1 MESEA
6 GVCGGE
12 GTPHLPPIS
21 SPHFL
26 DGQTDGPGSPGFRG
40 VLRPFSL
47 PAPLGMT
54 PWLWRGLIPRH
65 RARRG
70 PLSRAGPLTHLELR
84 LACSMPSAK
93 SCENSC
99 WGPPKGPGRLL
110 SQASLKGERGQGGQR
125 LPPSHGDGC
134 GLKEV
139 RLCRQRSRNK
149 TPFLWAEA
157 LGATPAWL
165 PGFQWD
171 VWSK

>member
-1 MESEA
+1 MIWGWRTQFSPKQESGSETP
-6 GVCGGE
+6 GGYNC
-12 GTPHLPPIS
+12 
-21 SPHFL
+21 
-26 DGQTDGPGSPGFRG
+26 
-40 VLRPFSL
+40 FSL
-47 PAPLGMT
+47 QQSGV
-54 PWLWRGLIPRH
+54 
-65 RARRG
+65 
-70 PLSRAGPLTHLELR
+70 S
-84 LACSMPSAK
+84 SAK
-93 SCENSC
+93 SCENSH
-99 WGPPKGPGRLL
+99 WGPPKGPGRLP